1 MSFTSLPCISLAD
14 MAVGD
19 NDEAVVLTVNNRLAR
34 RLVSELGTALRDA
47 GISAAVAPAVL
58 PFSAWA
64 DNLAEQAS
72 FDPDGGLPL
81 HRLDSFAARLLWRN
95 AIRQDADAS
104 LLDPYEAA
112 KLSAEA
118 EHLIQEWHIQAPD
131 DANEEYAQFV
141 RWRARYRQLLAE
153 CGADDTDTRM
163 NLLLA
168 QLRIGMLRIPR
179 AIVLAGMRELS
190 PRQQALLDALV
201 ARGSEVYRL
210 AEDEMAPAKA
220 QRFAADDLLSEWQA
234 AAAWAARQLDKST
247 GRFAIVAA
255 DLQDNAPFARRVLQ
269 SALGGQAFNVSVG
282 RPLDEW
288 PLVNAALA
296 WLTLLA
302 QPGPYAPADL
312 ARALLGG
319 HCVGHGSE
327 AMARAQLDAQWRY
340 QQTLTLSG
348 SAWQRALDAC
358 PMLQQA
364 WKVAVPAF
372 RHGSHSRHG
381 TSADW
386 ALRMRTGLAELGFPG
401 DVPLDSTGYQ
411 VFEAFQE
418 LLLHFA
424 ALAPATGELSAAEA
438 VALLVQLARETPFQ
452 PERAANARL
461 DVLGL
466 LEAEGERWDGV
477 WILGMTDDV
486 LPAPPSPNPLLPA
499 SALAEAN
506 APRATAARELAYAH
520 DLFDALLHC
529 APAVIVSH
537 ALLNGDQELR
547 PSPLIA
553 SLPLLAALPGTAL
566 DERAAALGDAQQGD
580 LFSSDPGTG
589 LLTDTAVEIDF
600 AADAGNNPFPA
611 AHVHDRVVLEPLHHD
626 PGPPLP
632 PGTTLSGGTA
642 ILDTQARNP
651 LWAFV
656 RYRLGARMLPGHAQ
670 QLALSLLRGNF
681 LHLAMQTLW
690 ESLRSSRALA
700 QAVANDTLMPLLDQ
714 ALESAARRELRTF
727 SPALRELECQRA
739 RNVLTQWLT
748 VEAQRLPFEI
758 AFIEGKQRWRRGPL
772 QLTLRLDRVDR
783 LLGTGSLVIL
793 DYKSGMHLDINGWAR
808 ERPVSLQLPFYAAV
822 LYQGHDEDGYAVP
835 LCTASLG
842 PTPPVHAPRVAALA
856 LAALNARHVSTLGVA
871 GEATGLPGVLDLGAD
886 APDDRRRRPS
896 AFEQA
901 SWPAW
906 LAHWQRSIESLAD
919 EFIAGRADNVTTRPS
934 DLQYCDVLP
943 FLRSELEIDIDE
955 AMP

>member
-1 MSFTSLPCISLAD
+1 MPFPQFPCISLAD
-14 MAVGD
+14 LAVGG

-58 PFSAWA
+58 PFSVWA
-64 DNLAEQAS
+64 DGLAEQAS
-72 FDPDGGLPL
+72 FDPDGGLPM
-81 HRLDSFAARLLWRN
+81 HRLDSFAARLLWRD
-95 AIRQDADAS
+95 AIRQDADAG

-112 KLSAEA
+112 KLSADA
-118 EHLIQEWHIQAPD
+118 EHLIQEWHIDAPD

-141 RWRARYRQLLAE
+141 RWRAQYRALLAE
-153 CGADDTDTRM
+153 RQADDADTRM

-168 QLRIGMLRIPR
+168 QLRIGMLRIPHLL
-179 AIVLAGMRELS
+179 VLAGMRELS
-190 PRQQALLDALV
+190 PRQQALLDAMIS
-201 ARGSEVYRL
+201 RGSEVCRL
-210 AEDEMAPAKA
+210 AEDEVAPAVA
-220 QRFAADDLLSEWQA
+220 RRFEADDLLGEWRA
-234 AAAWAARQLDKST
+234 AAAWAARQLGT
-247 GRFAIVAA
+247 TPGRFAIVAA
-255 DLQDNAPFARRVLQ
+255 DLQDNAPFARRVLHA
-269 SALGGQAFNVSVG
+269 ALDGQPFNVSVG

-296 WLTLLA
+296 WLSLLA
-302 QPGPYAPADL
+302 QPAPYAPADL

-319 HCVGHGSE
+319 HCVGHDSE
-327 AMARAQLDAQWRY
+327 AAARAQLDAQWRY
-340 QQTLTLSG
+340 QQTLTLSA

-358 PMLQQA
+358 PALQQA
-364 WKVAVPAF
+364 WEVALAGF
-372 RHGSHSRHG
+372 RHGAQAHHA

-386 ALRMRTGLAELGFPG
+386 ALRMRAGLAGLGFPG

-418 LLLHFA
+418 LLQHFA
-424 ALAPATGELSAAEA
+424 ALAPAASELSATEA
-438 VALLVQLARETPFQ
+438 VALLTRLARETPFQ

-529 APAVIVSH
+529 APQVIVSH
-537 ALLNGDQELR
+537 ARLNGEQELR

-553 SLPLLAALPGTAL
+553 GLPLLPVPPGMTPHEAPPSIR
-566 DERAAALGDAQQGD
+566 EAVQGD
-580 LFSSDPGTG
+580 LFPDLAGFPHHETATTAPSAGSPRPGTPG
-589 LLTDTAVEIDF
+589 QVE
-600 AADAGNNPFPA
+600 
-611 AHVHDRVVLEPLHHD
+611 LEPLERD

-632 PGTTLSGGTA
+632 SGTTLSGGTA

-656 RYRLGARMLPGHAQ
+656 RYRLGACVLPAHAQ
-670 QLALSLLRGNF
+670 QLALALLRGNF

-690 ESLRSSRALA
+690 ESLRTSRALA
-700 QAVANDTLMPLLDQ
+700 QAVASDTLTPLLEQ
-714 ALESAARRELRTF
+714 AIQSAARRELRAF

-739 RNVLTQWLT
+739 RSVLAQWLALET
-748 VEAQRLPFEI
+748 ERQPFEI
-758 AFIEGKQRWRRGPL
+758 AFIEGKQRWQRGPL

-822 LYQGHDEDGYAVP
+822 LCDGSDKDGH
-835 LCTASLG
+835 G
-842 PTPPVHAPRVAALA
+842 PAPRVAALA
-856 LAALNARHVSTLGVA
+856 LAAFNARQVHTLGVA
-871 GEATGLPGVLDLGAD
+871 GEPTGLPGVLELGAE
-886 APDDRRRRPS
+886 APADRRRRPS

-906 LAHWQRSIESLAD
+906 LAHWQRSVEALAD
-919 EFIAGRADNVTTRPS
+919 EFIAGRADNVTTRPA

-943 FLRSELEIDIDE
+943 FLRTELEIDIDE
-955 AMP
+955 AAA

>member
-1 MSFTSLPCISLAD
+1 MSFANLPSISLAD
-14 MAVGD
+14 LAVGG

-34 RLVSELGTALRDA
+34 RLVSELGMALRDA

-72 FDPDGGLPL
+72 FDPDGALPR
-81 HRLDSFAARLLWRN
+81 HRLDGFAARLLWRD
-95 AIRQDADAS
+95 AIRQDADAG

-118 EHLIQEWHIQAPD
+118 EHLIQEWHIRAPD

-141 RWRARYRQLLAE
+141 RWRAQYRTLLAE
-153 CGADDTDTRM
+153 CQADDADTRM

-179 AIVLAGMRELS
+179 LIVLAGMRELS
-190 PRQQALLDALV
+190 PRQQALLDAMG
-201 ARGSEVYRL
+201 ARGSQVYRL
-210 AEDEMAPAKA
+210 AQDEIAPARA
-220 QRFAADDLLSEWQA
+220 QRFEADDLLGEWRA
-234 AAAWAARQLDKST
+234 AAAWAARKLST
-247 GRFAIVAA
+247 TPGRFAIVAA
-255 DLQDNAPFARRVLQ
+255 DLQDNAPFARRVLHA
-269 SALGGQAFNVSVG
+269 ALGGQPFNVSVG

-288 PLVNAALA
+288 PLVSAALA
-296 WLTLLA
+296 WLALLA
-302 QPGPYAPADL
+302 QPAPYAPADL
-312 ARALLGG
+312 ARALLAG
-319 HCVGHGSE
+319 HCVGHRSE
-327 AMARAQLDAQWRY
+327 AAARAGLDAQWRF

-348 SAWQRALDAC
+348 SAWQRSLDAC

-364 WKVAVPAF
+364 WEAALPAF
-372 RHGSHSRHG
+372 RHGGHPSRGG

-386 ALRMRTGLAELGFPG
+386 ALRMRAGLAGLGFPG

-418 LLLHFA
+418 LLRHFA
-424 ALAPATGELSAAEA
+424 ALAPATGDLSATEA
-438 VALLVQLARETPFQ
+438 VALLTRLARETPFQ
-452 PERAANARL
+452 PERAASARL

-529 APAVIVSH
+529 APRVIVSH
-537 ALLNGDQELR
+537 ARLNGEQELR

-553 SLPLLAALPGTAL
+553 EIPLLATLPGAGP
-566 DERAAALGDAQQGD
+566 DEPQPSADDTVQGD
-580 LFSSDPGTG
+580 LFGDAAAWAADDDGAAIDAAGVAGNFLPGTHG
-589 LLTDTAVEIDF
+589 
-600 AADAGNNPFPA
+600 
-611 AHVHDRVVLEPLHHD
+611 HVALEPLAHD

-632 PGTTLSGGTA
+632 SGTTLSGGTA

-656 RYRLGARMLPGHAQ
+656 RYRLGACMLPGHAR

-700 QAVANDTLMPLLDQ
+700 QALAADTLMPLLDQ
-714 ALESAARRELRTF
+714 AIEAAARRELRTF

-739 RNVLTQWLT
+739 RHVLAQWLEL
-748 VEAQRLPFEI
+748 EAQRQPFEI
-758 AFIEGKQRWRRGPL
+758 AFIEGKQRWQRGPL

-822 LYQGHDEDGYAVP
+822 LSAGHDEDGQATARRPQHTLMP
-835 LCTASLG
+835 LPLHTS
-842 PTPPVHAPRVAALA
+842 RVAALA
-856 LAALNARHVSTLGVA
+856 LAGLNARQVGTLGVA
-871 GEATGLPGVLDLGAD
+871 GEPTGLPGVLDLGAD
-886 APDDRRRRPS
+886 ATEDRRRRPS
-896 AFEQA
+896 VFEQA

-906 LAHWQRSIESLAD
+906 LAHWQRSIEALAD
-919 EFIAGRADNVTTRPS
+919 EFIAGRADNVTARPS
-934 DLQYCDVLP
+934 DLQYCDALP
-943 FLRSELEIDIDE
+943 FLRTELEIDIDE
-955 AMP
+955 AAP

>member
-1 MSFTSLPCISLAD
+1 MSFSTLPRIPLAD
-14 MAVGD
+14 IGVGG
-19 NDEAVVLTVNNRLAR
+19 NDEAVILTVNNRLAR
-34 RLVSELGTALRDA
+34 RLVSELGRALRDA

-58 PFSAWA
+58 PFSVWA
-64 DNLAEQAS
+64 DNLAEQAA
-72 FDPDGGLPL
+72 FDPEGGLPL
-81 HRLDSFAARLLWRN
+81 HRLDSFAARLLWRD

-104 LLDPYEAA
+104 LLDPFEAA

-118 EHLIQEWHIQAPD
+118 EHLVQEWHIRAPD

-141 RWRARYRQLLAE
+141 GWRARYRMLLAE
-153 CGADDTDTRM
+153 CQADDADTRM

-168 QLRIGMLRIPR
+168 QLRIGMLRIP
-179 AIVLAGMRELS
+179 ATVVLAGMRELS
-190 PRQQALLDALV
+190 PRQQALLDALA
-201 ARGSEVYRL
+201 ARGTEVYRL
-210 AEDEMAPAKA
+210 AEEEMPPAQA
-220 QRFAADDLLSEWQA
+220 QRFAAEDLLGEWRA
-234 AAAWAARQLDKST
+234 AAAWAARQLDT
-247 GRFAIVAA
+247 TPGRFAIVAA
-255 DLQDNAPFARRVLQ
+255 DLQDNAPFARRVLHA
-269 SALGGQAFNVSVG
+269 ALDGKPFNVSVG

-296 WLTLLA
+296 WLALLA
-302 QPGPYAPADL
+302 QPAPYAPGDL

-319 HCVGHGSE
+319 HCVGHDSE
-327 AMARAQLDAQWRY
+327 APARARLDARWRH
-340 QQTLTLSG
+340 QQTLALSS
-348 SAWQRALDAC
+348 SAWQHALQSC
-358 PMLQQA
+358 PMLEQA
-364 WKVAVPAF
+364 WEIALAAF
-372 RHGSHSRHG
+372 RHGGNPRQQGS
-381 TSADW
+381 SADW
-386 ALRMRTGLAELGFPG
+386 AIRMRAGLAGLGFPG

-411 VFEAFQE
+411 VFEALQA
-418 LLLHFA
+418 LLQHFS
-424 ALAPATGELSAAEA
+424 ALAPAAGNLSASEA
-438 VALLVQLARETPFQ
+438 VALLTRLARETPFQ

-529 APAVIVSH
+529 APTVIVSH
-537 ALLNGDQELR
+537 ALLNGEQELR

-553 SLPLLAALPGTAL
+553 ALPPLPAMPDMAPDDGPPSSVDTA
-566 DERAAALGDAQQGD
+566 QPD
-580 LFSSDPGTG
+580 LFADPGDEAMDCTR
-589 LLTDTAVEIDF
+589 V
-600 AADAGNNPFPA
+600 AAQPA
-611 AHVHDRVVLEPLHHD
+611 APVPGRPGNTHERVTLEPLHHD

-632 PGTTLSGGTA
+632 PGTTMSGGTA

-656 RYRLGARMLPGHAQ
+656 RYRLGACALPAHAQ

-700 QAVANDTLMPLLDQ
+700 HAMANDTLMPLLDQ
-714 ALESAARRELRTF
+714 AIETAARRELRTF

-739 RNVLTQWLT
+739 RNILAQWLT
-748 VEAQRLPFEI
+748 LEAQRQPFEI
-758 AFIEGKQRWRRGPL
+758 AFIEGKQRWQRGPL
-772 QLTLRLDRVDR
+772 QLSLRLDRVDR
-783 LLGTGSLVIL
+783 LLDTGSLVIL

-822 LYQGHDEDGYAVP
+822 LHEGLDEDGYALPQRPPPAGLSAP
-835 LCTASLG
+835 LR
-842 PTPPVHAPRVAALA
+842 APRIAALA
-856 LAALNARHVSTLGVA
+856 LASLNARHVNTLGLA

-886 APDDRRRRPS
+886 APDERRRRPS
-896 AFEQA
+896 PFEQA
-901 SWPAW
+901 SWAAW
-906 LAHWQRSIESLAD
+906 LAHWQRSIDSLAD
-919 EFIAGRADNVTTRPS
+919 EFIAGRADNVTTRPT

-955 AMP
+955 ATP